1 VEERNASVLQPN
13 PGAAE
18 RDAATVST
26 EQMPAGRFLP
36 PPAQQ
41 LTERRGTNRAMFFTR
56 NHPFKQHHEQIAL
69 ILTNAPLPECW
80 GGQPGRALSHE
91 VIYEAPR
98 Q

>member
-1 VEERNASVLQPN
+1 VEERNASVLQTN

-41 LTERRGTNRAMFFTR
+41 LTERRGTNRAMFLQEIT
-56 NHPFKQHHEQIAL
+56 
-69 ILTNAPLPECW
+69 PLNNIMSK
-80 GGQPGRALSHE
+80 LL
-91 VIYEAPR
+91 
-98 Q
+98 